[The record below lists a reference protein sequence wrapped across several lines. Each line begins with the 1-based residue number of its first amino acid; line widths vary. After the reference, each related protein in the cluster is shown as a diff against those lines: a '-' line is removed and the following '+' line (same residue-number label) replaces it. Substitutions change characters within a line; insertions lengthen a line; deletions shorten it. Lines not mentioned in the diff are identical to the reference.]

1 MKNQLILSAVL
12 LSLSSV
18 GVQASGDKAA
28 LKAPVA
34 DTAKPAATPAVAPA
48 AAGDKAAL
56 PKVPMTE
63 GEIKKVDKEGG
74 KVTIKHGEIK
84 NLDMPSMTMV
94 FRVKDA
100 AMLEQI
106 KVGDKINFSADKING
121 NFTVTKMEGAK

>member
-34 DTAKPAATPAVAPA
+34 DTAKPAVAPAA